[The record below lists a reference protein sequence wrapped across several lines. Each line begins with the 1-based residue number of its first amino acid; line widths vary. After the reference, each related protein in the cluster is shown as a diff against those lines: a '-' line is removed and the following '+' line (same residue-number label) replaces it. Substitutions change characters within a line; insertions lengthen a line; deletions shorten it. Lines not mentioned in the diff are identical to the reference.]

1 MEKLTQQ
8 SKEYCFAQFLSISN
22 FKTRAASATLIYTL
36 FKIDRAILNYKKQC
50 TCEILQNSHN
60 MEEFESTRK
69 LPKSP
74 ATERSAASVSIDVE
88 EVTPLG
94 RAGARP
100 QDTLLPG
107 LKLTPAP
114 GCFSFASQGGAA
126 VEEEK
131 RVEEEVELYLFQ
143 LRLEQDRELSE
154 EEIKEHLDKILTIG
168 KSFREKKSALA
179 LVSFME
185 GIKPFLGK
193 LAKEEAKKIMRQ
205 LVDLHLDILISYTQ
219 DDR

>member
-1 MEKLTQQ
+1 
-8 SKEYCFAQFLSISN
+8 
-22 FKTRAASATLIYTL
+22 
-36 FKIDRAILNYKKQC
+36 
-50 TCEILQNSHN
+50 

-74 ATERSAASVSIDVE
+74 ATQRSAASVSTSDE
-88 EVTPLG
+88 EVTTPG
-94 RAGARP
+94 RAGARE
-100 QDTLLPG
+100 QETLLPG
-107 LKLTPAP
+107 LEVTPAP

-126 VEEEK
+126 VEEEE
-131 RVEEEVELYLFQ
+131 RVEEDVELYLFQ
-143 LRLEQDRELSE
+143 LRLEQDMELSE
-154 EEIKEHLDKILTIG
+154 EETKAHLDKILTIG

>member
-1 MEKLTQQ
+1 
-8 SKEYCFAQFLSISN
+8 
-22 FKTRAASATLIYTL
+22 
-36 FKIDRAILNYKKQC
+36 
-50 TCEILQNSHN
+50 

-74 ATERSAASVSIDVE
+74 ATERSAASVSTSDE

-107 LKLTPAP
+107 LELTPAP

-126 VEEEK
+126 VEED
-131 RVEEEVELYLFQ
+131 VELYLFH

>member
-1 MEKLTQQ
+1 M
-8 SKEYCFAQFLSISN
+8 
-22 FKTRAASATLIYTL
+22 
-36 FKIDRAILNYKKQC
+36 
-50 TCEILQNSHN
+50 
-60 MEEFESTRK
+60 
-69 LPKSP
+69 
-74 ATERSAASVSIDVE
+74 
-88 EVTPLG
+88 
-94 RAGARP
+94 
-100 QDTLLPG
+100 LPG
-107 LKLTPAP
+107 LELTPAP

-185 GIKPFLGK
+185 GIKPFLGR
-193 LAKEEAKKIMRQ
+193 LVKEEAKKVMRQ

>member
-74 ATERSAASVSIDVE
+74 ATERSAASVSTDVE

-114 GCFSFASQGGAA
+114 GCVSFASQGGAA
-126 VEEEK
+126 VEED
-131 RVEEEVELYLFQ
+131 VELYLFH

-185 GIKPFLGK
+185 GIKPFLGR

>member
-1 MEKLTQQ
+1 
-8 SKEYCFAQFLSISN
+8 
-22 FKTRAASATLIYTL
+22 
-36 FKIDRAILNYKKQC
+36 
-50 TCEILQNSHN
+50 

-74 ATERSAASVSIDVE
+74 ATERSAASVSTDDGDG

-107 LKLTPAP
+107 LELTPAP

-126 VEEEK
+126 VEED
-131 RVEEEVELYLFQ
+131 VELYLLQ

-154 EEIKEHLDKILTIG
+154 E
-168 KSFREKKSALA
+168 
-179 LVSFME
+179 
-185 GIKPFLGK
+185 
-193 LAKEEAKKIMRQ
+193 
-205 LVDLHLDILISYTQ
+205 
-219 DDR
+219 